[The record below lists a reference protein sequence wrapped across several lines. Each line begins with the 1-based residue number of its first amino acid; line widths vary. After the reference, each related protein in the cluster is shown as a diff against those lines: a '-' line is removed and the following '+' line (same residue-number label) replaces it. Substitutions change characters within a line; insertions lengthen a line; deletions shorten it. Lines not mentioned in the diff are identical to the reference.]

1 MKLFTITLPIRFFST
16 FFADTCSTKT
26 GNPEKGGKC
35 GNKTHG
41 PWHITVGRLPFDCI
55 LSLIMNILSDSISG
69 WRILGTLL
77 GTRFC
82 VSSSV
87 EQLIN
92 SNLLIF
98 YESVD
103 SAPDDNG
110 ALSFYLHIYMNG
122 QKRHKKHIYQRLDQ
136 CSSELFQKLDSTC
149 RKGSE
154 ISF

>member
-1 MKLFTITLPIRFFST
+1 MGIRPLFGQNRRLAGVLFR
-16 FFADTCSTKT
+16 
-26 GNPEKGGKC
+26 
-35 GNKTHG
+35 
-41 PWHITVGRLPFDCI
+41 HITVGRLPFDCT
-55 LSLIMNILSDSISG
+55 LSLIMNILSNCISG

-136 CSSELFQKLDSTC
+136 CSSELFQKLDCTC
-149 RKGSE
+149 KKCTE
-154 ISF
+154 ISISQKISQCNF